1 MSSSS
6 SSAITVANSASD
18 HSGRTDR
25 AIAASASYF
34 FHNSCQLWSISKG
47 FLSFVF
53 WGINDF
59 FRSNNSNSVAEI
71 DGEEIS
77 FNQFINEFNKI
88 IRSNNIQSEKIAIT
102 NNIHILAV
110 SNIVSEKLLKIHA
123 KKLGVA
129 IDDTIIA
136 IEIKNSKEFKDK
148 DFFSRTKY
156 EKFLLER
163 NINSK
168 ILEEQINKNLKKK
181 IIIESITGYIPNN
194 KKIPEITLKDKINIL
209 YEDFLRKN
217 YKIIIKEKQLNDYLK
232 NI

>member
-1 MSSSS
+1 MLSSLRKFSETII
-6 SSAITVANSASD
+6 AKIFITI
-18 HSGRTDR
+18 
-25 AIAASASYF
+25 IA
-34 FHNSCQLWSISKG
+34 
-47 FLSFVF
+47 LSFVF

-88 IRSNNIQSEKIAIT
+88 IRNNNIQSEKIAIN

-110 SNIVSEKLLKIHA
+110 SNIVSEKLLKTHA

-194 KKIPEITLKDKINIL
+194 KKIPETTLKNKINIL

>member
-1 MSSSS
+1 MLSSLRKFSETIVAKIFI
-6 SSAITVANSASD
+6 AI
-18 HSGRTDR
+18 
-25 AIAASASYF
+25 IA
-34 FHNSCQLWSISKG
+34 
-47 FLSFVF
+47 LSFVF

-148 DFFSRTKY
+148 DIFSRTKY

-194 KKIPEITLKDKINIL
+194 KKIPEIILKDKINIL

>member
-1 MSSSS
+1 MLSSLRKFSETIVAKIFI
-6 SSAITVANSASD
+6 AI
-18 HSGRTDR
+18 
-25 AIAASASYF
+25 IA
-34 FHNSCQLWSISKG
+34 
-47 FLSFVF
+47 LSFVF

-148 DFFSRTKY
+148 DIFSRTKY

-194 KKIPEITLKDKINIL
+194 KKIPEITLRDKINIL

>member
-1 MSSSS
+1 MLSSLRKFSETIVAKIFI
-6 SSAITVANSASD
+6 AI
-18 HSGRTDR
+18 
-25 AIAASASYF
+25 IA
-34 FHNSCQLWSISKG
+34 
-47 FLSFVF
+47 LSFVF

-88 IRSNNIQSEKIAIT
+88 IRNNNIQSEKIAIN

-194 KKIPEITLKDKINIL
+194 KKIPETILKNKINIL

>member
-1 MSSSS
+1 MLSSLRKFSETIVAKIFI
-6 SSAITVANSASD
+6 AI
-18 HSGRTDR
+18 
-25 AIAASASYF
+25 IA
-34 FHNSCQLWSISKG
+34 
-47 FLSFVF
+47 LSFVF

-123 KKLGVA
+123 EKLGIA

-136 IEIKNSKEFKDK
+136 IEIKNSKEFRDK

>member
-1 MSSSS
+1 MLSSLRKFSET
-6 SSAITVANSASD
+6 IVAKIF
-18 HSGRTDR
+18 
-25 AIAASASYF
+25 IALIA
-34 FHNSCQLWSISKG
+34 
-47 FLSFVF
+47 LSFVF

-88 IRSNNIQSEKIAIT
+88 IRNNNIQSEKIAIT

-136 IEIKNSKEFKDK
+136 IEIKNSNEFKDK

-181 IIIESITGYIPNN
+181 IIIESITGYIPKN
-194 KKIPEITLKDKINIL
+194 KKISESALKNKINVL

>member
-1 MSSSS
+1 MLSSLRKFSET
-6 SSAITVANSASD
+6 IVAKIF
-18 HSGRTDR
+18 
-25 AIAASASYF
+25 IALIA
-34 FHNSCQLWSISKG
+34 
-47 FLSFVF
+47 LSFVF

-59 FRSNNSNSVAEI
+59 FRSSFSNSVAEI

-88 IRSNNIQSEKIAIT
+88 IRNNNIQSEKIAIK
-102 NNIHILAV
+102 NNIHIIAV

-123 KKLGVA
+123 KKLGVI
-129 IDDTIIA
+129 IDDTTIA
-136 IEIKNSKEFKDK
+136 IEIKNSHEFKEK
-148 DFFSRTKY
+148 EIFSRTKY

-181 IIIESITGYIPNN
+181 IITESITGYTPNN
-194 KKIPEITLKDKINIL
+194 VKISDTILKNKINIL

-217 YKIIIKEKQLNDYLK
+217 YKIVIKEKQLNNYLK

>member
-1 MSSSS
+1 MLSSLRKFSET
-6 SSAITVANSASD
+6 IVAKIF
-18 HSGRTDR
+18 
-25 AIAASASYF
+25 IALIA
-34 FHNSCQLWSISKG
+34 
-47 FLSFVF
+47 LSFVF

-88 IRSNNIQSEKIAIT
+88 IRNNNIQSEKIAIK
-102 NNIHILAV
+102 NNIHIIAV

-123 KKLGVA
+123 KKLGVI
-129 IDDTIIA
+129 IDDTTIA
-136 IEIKNSKEFKDK
+136 IEIKNSHEFKDK
-148 DFFSRTKY
+148 EIFSRTKY

-181 IIIESITGYIPNN
+181 IITEAITGYTPNN
-194 KKIPEITLKDKINIL
+194 VKISDTILKNKINIL

-217 YKIIIKEKQLNDYLK
+217 YKIVIKEKQLNNYLK

>member
-1 MSSSS
+1 MLSSLRKFSETIVAKIFI
-6 SSAITVANSASD
+6 AI
-18 HSGRTDR
+18 
-25 AIAASASYF
+25 IA
-34 FHNSCQLWSISKG
+34 
-47 FLSFVF
+47 LSFVF

-194 KKIPEITLKDKINIL
+194 KKIPETTIKNKINIL

>member
-1 MSSSS
+1 MLSSLRKFSETII
-6 SSAITVANSASD
+6 AKIFITI
-18 HSGRTDR
+18 
-25 AIAASASYF
+25 IA
-34 FHNSCQLWSISKG
+34 
-47 FLSFVF
+47 LSFVF

-88 IRSNNIQSEKIAIT
+88 IRNNNIQSEKIAIT

-129 IDDTIIA
+129 IDDMIIA

-194 KKIPEITLKDKINIL
+194 KKIPETILKNKINIL

>member
-1 MSSSS
+1 MLSSLRKFSET
-6 SSAITVANSASD
+6 IVAKIF
-18 HSGRTDR
+18 
-25 AIAASASYF
+25 IALIA
-34 FHNSCQLWSISKG
+34 
-47 FLSFVF
+47 LSFVF

-59 FRSNNSNSVAEI
+59 FRSSFSNSVAEI

-88 IRSNNIQSEKIAIT
+88 IRNNNIQSEKIAIK
-102 NNIHILAV
+102 NNIHIVAV

-123 KKLGVA
+123 KKLGVI
-129 IDDTIIA
+129 IDDTTIA
-136 IEIKNSKEFKDK
+136 IEIKNSHEFKDK
-148 DFFSRTKY
+148 EIFSRTKY

-181 IIIESITGYIPNN
+181 IITESITGYTPNN
-194 KKIPEITLKDKINIL
+194 VKISDTILKNKINIL

-217 YKIIIKEKQLNDYLK
+217 YKIVIKEKQLNNYLK

>member
-1 MSSSS
+1 MLSSLRKFSET
-6 SSAITVANSASD
+6 IVAKIF
-18 HSGRTDR
+18 
-25 AIAASASYF
+25 IALIA
-34 FHNSCQLWSISKG
+34 
-47 FLSFVF
+47 LSFVF

-59 FRSNNSNSVAEI
+59 FRSNNSNLVAEI

-88 IRSNNIQSEKIAIT
+88 IRNNNIQSEKIAIT
-102 NNIHILAV
+102 NNIHIIAV

-136 IEIKNSKEFKDK
+136 IEIKNSNEFKDK

-181 IIIESITGYIPNN
+181 IIIESITGYIPKN
-194 KKIPEITLKDKINIL
+194 KKIAESALKNKINVL

>member
-1 MSSSS
+1 MLSSLRKFSET
-6 SSAITVANSASD
+6 IVAKIF
-18 HSGRTDR
+18 
-25 AIAASASYF
+25 IALIA
-34 FHNSCQLWSISKG
+34 
-47 FLSFVF
+47 LSFVF

-88 IRSNNIQSEKIAIT
+88 IRNNNIQSEKIAIA

-194 KKIPEITLKDKINIL
+194 KKIPETILKNKINIL

-217 YKIIIKEKQLNDYLK
+217 YKILIKEKQLNDYLK

>member
-1 MSSSS
+1 MLSSLRKFSET
-6 SSAITVANSASD
+6 IVAKIF
-18 HSGRTDR
+18 
-25 AIAASASYF
+25 IALIA
-34 FHNSCQLWSISKG
+34 
-47 FLSFVF
+47 LSFVF

-59 FRSNNSNSVAEI
+59 FRSSYSNSVAEI

-88 IRSNNIQSEKIAIT
+88 IRNNNIQSEKIAIK
-102 NNIHILAV
+102 NNIHIIAV
-110 SNIVSEKLLKIHA
+110 SNIVSEKLLKVHA
-123 KKLGVA
+123 KKLGVV

-136 IEIKNSKEFKDK
+136 IEIKNSYEFKDK
-148 DFFSRTKY
+148 EIFSRTKY
-156 EKFLLER
+156 EKYLLER

-181 IIIESITGYIPNN
+181 IITDLITGYTPNN
-194 KKIPEITLKDKINIL
+194 IKISETNLKNKINIL

-217 YKIIIKEKQLNDYLK
+217 YKIVIKEKQLNNYLK

>member
-1 MSSSS
+1 MLSSLRKFSETIV
-6 SSAITVANSASD
+6 AKIFITI
-18 HSGRTDR
+18 
-25 AIAASASYF
+25 IA
-34 FHNSCQLWSISKG
+34 
-47 FLSFVF
+47 LSFVF

-123 KKLGVA
+123 KKLGVT

-148 DFFSRTKY
+148 DIFSRTKY

-194 KKIPEITLKDKINIL
+194 KKIPETTLKNKINIL

>member
-1 MSSSS
+1 MLSSLRKFSET
-6 SSAITVANSASD
+6 IVAKIF
-18 HSGRTDR
+18 
-25 AIAASASYF
+25 IALIA
-34 FHNSCQLWSISKG
+34 
-47 FLSFVF
+47 LSFVF

-88 IRSNNIQSEKIAIT
+88 IRNNNIQSEKIAIA

-136 IEIKNSKEFKDK
+136 IEIKNSNEFKDK

-181 IIIESITGYIPNN
+181 IIIESITGYIPKN
-194 KKIPEITLKDKINIL
+194 KKIAESALKNKINVL

>member
-1 MSSSS
+1 MLSSLRKFSET
-6 SSAITVANSASD
+6 IVAKIFIVL
-18 HSGRTDR
+18 
-25 AIAASASYF
+25 IA
-34 FHNSCQLWSISKG
+34 
-47 FLSFVF
+47 LSFVF

-59 FRSNNSNSVAEI
+59 FRSSYSNSVAEI

-88 IRSNNIQSEKIAIT
+88 IRNNNIQSEKIAIK
-102 NNIHILAV
+102 NNFHIIAV

-123 KKLGVA
+123 KKLGVI
-129 IDDTIIA
+129 IDEKIIA
-136 IEIKNSKEFKDK
+136 IKIKNSHEFKDK
-148 DFFSRTKY
+148 EIFTKTKY

-181 IIIESITGYIPNN
+181 IITDSITGYTPNN
-194 KKIPEITLKDKINIL
+194 IKISETILKNKINIL
-209 YEDFLRKN
+209 YEDFLRKY
-217 YKIIIKEKQLNDYLK
+217 YKIVIKEKQLNNYLK

>member
-1 MSSSS
+1 MLSSLRKFSET
-6 SSAITVANSASD
+6 IVAKIFIII
-18 HSGRTDR
+18 
-25 AIAASASYF
+25 IA
-34 FHNSCQLWSISKG
+34 
-47 FLSFVF
+47 LSFVF

-88 IRSNNIQSEKIAIT
+88 IRNNNIQSEKIAIT

-194 KKIPEITLKDKINIL
+194 KKIPETILKNKINIL